1 LHFKF
6 KKNQSKEIIYI
17 MAQLIR
23 MPRLSDSMEEGELIA
38 WHKKVGDTVAVGDL
52 LAEIQ
57 TDKSSMDFDSPEK
70 GVLLYIGIPDGGKL
84 VVGAPL
90 AVIGKAGEAFESLLG
105 GGTAAAKPTP
115 KSEPAP
121 AAEATKVV
129 ETVETHNAARI
140 FSSPLARE
148 IAKQQNIPLSAVK
161 GSGDNG
167 RIVRRDVEEA
177 IQKVPQ
183 KPAPAIEIV
192 PPPTVKPTP
201 TPVAEGRFTDK
212 PLSNMRKIIAQRL
225 SDSKQTAPHFYL
237 TAEIDMEKAM
247 ATRTQINELA
257 APTKISFNDMIVKAV
272 AAALKKHPVINSS
285 WMGDKIREHQD
296 VHVGVAVAI
305 ADGLIVP
312 VVRDAD
318 KKSLSQINSEVREL
332 AGRAKEMRL
341 KADEISGS
349 TFTISNLGMFEVE
362 EFTAIINPPN
372 ACILAVGAILQKA
385 IVKNGALAVGNMMR
399 VTLSCDHRVVDG
411 ATGAQFLQTLKGIL
425 QEPIKLMI

>member
-1 LHFKF
+1 
-6 KKNQSKEIIYI
+6 

-57 TDKSSMDFDSPEK
+57 TDKAAMDFESPEK
-70 GVLLYIGIPDGGKL
+70 GILLYVGIPEGGKL

-115 KSEPAP
+115 ASEPAP
-121 AAEATKVV
+121 AAVATVVV
-129 ETVETHNAARI
+129 ETVETHATARI

-148 IAKQQNIPLSAVK
+148 IAKQQNVSLSAVK

-177 IQKVPQ
+177 IQKGAQ
-183 KPAPAIEIV
+183 TPAPVVETAQPV
-192 PPPTVKPTP
+192 VTK
-201 TPVAEGRFTDK
+201 PVAEGRFTDK

-225 SDSKQTAPHFYL
+225 TDSKQSAPHFYL

-247 ATRTQINELA
+247 ATRTQINDLA

-272 AAALKKHPVINSS
+272 AAALKKHPVINSG
-285 WMGDKIREHQD
+285 WMGDKIREHHD
-296 VHVGVAVAI
+296 IHIGVAVAI

-349 TFTISNLGMFEVE
+349 TFTISNLGMFEME

-372 ACILAVGAILQKA
+372 ACILAVGAILQKP
-385 IVKNGALAVGNMMR
+385 IVKNGALAVGNVMR

-411 ATGAQFLQTLKGIL
+411 ATGAQFLQTLKSIL
-425 QEPIKLMI
+425 QEPIRLII

>member
-1 LHFKF
+1 
-6 KKNQSKEIIYI
+6 

-57 TDKSSMDFDSPEK
+57 TDKAAMDFESPEK
-70 GVLLYIGIPDGGKL
+70 GILLYVGIPEGGKL

-115 KSEPAP
+115 ASEPAP
-121 AAEATKVV
+121 AAVATAVV
-129 ETVETHNAARI
+129 ETVETHATARI

-148 IAKQQNIPLSAVK
+148 IAKQQNVSLSAVK

-177 IQKVPQ
+177 IQKGAQ
-183 KPAPAIEIV
+183 TPAPVVETAQPV
-192 PPPTVKPTP
+192 VTK
-201 TPVAEGRFTDK
+201 PVAEGRFTDK

-225 SDSKQTAPHFYL
+225 TDSKQSAPHFYL

-247 ATRTQINELA
+247 ATRTQINDLA

-272 AAALKKHPVINSS
+272 AAALKKHPVINSG
-285 WMGDKIREHQD
+285 WMGDKIREHHD
-296 VHVGVAVAI
+296 IHIGVAVAI

-349 TFTISNLGMFEVE
+349 TFTISNLGMFEME

-372 ACILAVGAILQKA
+372 ACILAVGAILQKP
-385 IVKNGALAVGNMMR
+385 IVKNGALAVGNVMR

-411 ATGAQFLQTLKGIL
+411 ATGAQFLQTLKSIL
-425 QEPIKLMI
+425 QEPIRLII

>member
-1 LHFKF
+1 
-6 KKNQSKEIIYI
+6 

-57 TDKSSMDFDSPEK
+57 TDKAAMDFESPEK
-70 GVLLYIGIPDGGKL
+70 GTLLYVGIPEGGKL

-105 GGTAAAKPTP
+105 GGTAAAKPIAA
-115 KSEPAP
+115 SEPAP
-121 AAEATKVV
+121 AAVTPASV
-129 ETVETHNAARI
+129 ETMETHSTARI

-148 IAKQQNIPLSAVK
+148 IAKQQNISLSAVK

-183 KPAPAIEIV
+183 TPAPAVETAQPV
-192 PPPTVKPTP
+192 VSKPAV
-201 TPVAEGRFTDK
+201 TPVAEGRFADK

-225 SDSKQTAPHFYL
+225 TDSKQSAPHFYL

-247 ATRTQINELA
+247 ATRTQINDLA

-285 WMGDKIREHQD
+285 WMGDKIREHHD
-296 VHVGVAVAI
+296 IHIGVAVAI

-385 IVKNGALAVGNMMR
+385 IVKNGALAVGNVMR

-411 ATGAQFLQTLKGIL
+411 ATGAQFLQTLKSIL
-425 QEPIKLMI
+425 QEPIRLII

>member
-1 LHFKF
+1 
-6 KKNQSKEIIYI
+6 

-57 TDKSSMDFDSPEK
+57 TDKAAMDFESPEK
-70 GVLLYIGIPDGGKL
+70 GTLLYLGIPEGGKL

-115 KSEPAP
+115 ASEPAP
-121 AAEATKVV
+121 AAVATSVV
-129 ETVETHNAARI
+129 GTVETHSTARI

-148 IAKQQNIPLSAVK
+148 IAKQQNISLSAVK

-183 KPAPAIEIV
+183 NPAPVVETAQPVVTKPAAA
-192 PPPTVKPTP
+192 
-201 TPVAEGRFTDK
+201 PVTEGRFTDK

-225 SDSKQTAPHFYL
+225 TESKQSAPHFYL

-247 ATRTQINELA
+247 ATRTQINDLA

-272 AAALKKHPVINSS
+272 AAALKKHPVINSG
-285 WMGDKIREHQD
+285 WMGDKIREHHD
-296 VHVGVAVAI
+296 VHIGVAVAI

-318 KKSLSQINSEVREL
+318 KKSLSQINTEVREL

-385 IVKNGALAVGNMMR
+385 VVKNGTLAVGNMMR

-411 ATGAQFLQTLKGIL
+411 ATGAQFLQTLKSIL
-425 QEPIKLMI
+425 QEPIRLII

>member
-1 LHFKF
+1 
-6 KKNQSKEIIYI
+6 

-23 MPRLSDSMEEGELIA
+23 MPRLSDSMEEGELLA
-38 WHKKVGDTVAVGDL
+38 WHKKVGDAVSVGDL

-57 TDKSSMDFDSPEK
+57 TDKAGMDFESPEE
-70 GVLLYIGIPDGGKL
+70 GFLLHIGIPAGGKL
-84 VVGAPL
+84 LVGAPL
-90 AVIGKAGEAFESLLG
+90 AVIGKAGEAFENLLG
-105 GGTAAAKPTP
+105 GSAVTKATAPIASAPVTTAAA
-115 KSEPAP
+115 
-121 AAEATKVV
+121 VV
-129 ETVETHNAARI
+129 ETVETHSTARI

-148 IAKQQNIPLSAVK
+148 IAKQQNISLSAVK

-167 RIVRRDVEEA
+167 RIVRRDVEEML
-177 IQKVPQ
+177 QKAPQ
-183 KPAPAIEIV
+183 TPAPVVEKTSEVVAK
-192 PPPTVKPTP
+192 TVAA
-201 TPVAEGRFTDK
+201 PVAEGRFTDK
-212 PLSNMRKIIAQRL
+212 PLPTMRKIIAQRL
-225 SDSKQTAPHFYL
+225 TDSKQTAPHFYL

-247 ATRTQINELA
+247 ATRTQINALA

-341 KADEISGS
+341 KSDEISGS

-385 IVKNGALAVGNMMR
+385 IVKNGALAVGSMMR

-411 ATGAQFLQTLKGIL
+411 ASGAQFLQTLKSIL
-425 QEPIKLMI
+425 EEPIRLII